1 MLLPRA
7 ALAGVVLAVCCLV
20 LTGVV
25 WWSDGTE
32 AERTGVEAA
41 EPATAAGVLREWDE
55 QRARAWA
62 DGDVAALRQLY
73 VPGAGVGRRDV
84 AMLRRY
90 VERELVVEGL
100 TTQLLA
106 VEELHGDDDTWVL
119 EVTDRV
125 HAGTVVGQGVRRA
138 LPRDGADRR
147 RLTLRR
153 DDGRWRVAGAVVL
166 PAAGTGAGGD
176 SGGQSG

>member
-7 ALAGVVLAVCCLV
+7 ALVGVALALCCLLV
-20 LTGVV
+20 TGVV
-25 WWSDGTE
+25 WWSGE
-32 AERTGVEAA
+32 QRPERAAA
-41 EPATAAGVLREWDE
+41 EDPTPTAADVLRGWDA

-62 DGDVAALRQLY
+62 EGDVEALRALY
-73 VPGAGVGRRDV
+73 VPGSGAGRRDV

-90 VERELVVEGL
+90 VERRLVVEGL

-106 VEELHGDDDTWVL
+106 VEEVHADEDTWVL

-125 HAGTVVGQGVRRA
+125 HAGTVVGGGVRRA

-153 DDGRWRVAGAVVL
+153 DGERWRVAGVVAL
-166 PAAGTGAGGD
+166 PPGSVGGVAS
-176 SGGQSG
+176 SGGQAG